1 MSVDYL
7 VVGGSLQGKII
18 TRDNLVKKLA
28 ITESV
33 ISSTKQKTTPN
44 PVVTM
49 DVMHH
54 SFDGNRYAIAI
65 NGTFGDDIIDE
76 LIIKYKPNPIPNNFV
91 L

>member
-1 MSVDYL
+1 MPIDYL
-7 VVGGSLQGKII
+7 VVGGNLQGNII
-18 TRDNLVKKLA
+18 KKDKLMKKLT